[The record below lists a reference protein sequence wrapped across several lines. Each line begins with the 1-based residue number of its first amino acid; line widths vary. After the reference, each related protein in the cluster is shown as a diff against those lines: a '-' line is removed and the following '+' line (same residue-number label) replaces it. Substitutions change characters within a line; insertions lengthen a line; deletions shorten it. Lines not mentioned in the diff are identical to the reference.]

1 MQRLL
6 KLLLLP
12 NGRKEF
18 HTIARKIAEN

>member
-1 MQRLL
+1 MHRLL
-6 KLLLLP
+6 ELLLP